1 MIDIQSSPNYDKIVN
16 FLYEDND
23 LISKLLIDNYQE
35 YLSHIKSKKSKK
47 EMDEIMNCYTEKE
60 DFYKKVQGYFNLEEN
75 HELLDS
81 YDKVIRKLRI
91 LYKTWK
97 EEKFKTMKS
106 ARWL

>member
-1 MIDIQSSPNYDKIVN
+1 MIDIKSSPNYDKIVN

-35 YLSHIKSKKSKK
+35 YLTHVKSKQSKK
-47 EMDEIMNCYTEKE
+47 EIDEMMNCYTEKT
-60 DFYKKVQGYFNLEEN
+60 DFYKKVQEYFDLEEN

-81 YDKVIRKLRI
+81 YDKVIRKFRNV
-91 LYKTWK
+91 YKEWK

>member
-1 MIDIQSSPNYDKIVN
+1 MIDVHSSPNYDKIVN

-23 LISKLLIDNYQE
+23 IISKLLIDNYQE
-35 YLSHIKSKKSKK
+35 YLTHIKSKKSKN
-47 EMDEIMNCYTEKE
+47 EIDEIMNCYTKKE
-60 DFYKKVQGYFNLEEN
+60 DFYKKVQEYFNLDEN

-81 YDKVIRKLRI
+81 YDKVIRRLRNV
-91 LYKTWK
+91 YKIWK

>member
-1 MIDIQSSPNYDKIVN
+1 MIDIASSPNYDKIVN

-35 YLSHIKSKKSKK
+35 YLTHIKNKRSKK
-47 EMDEIMNCYTEKE
+47 EIDELMNCYTEKE
-60 DFYKKVQGYFNLEEN
+60 EFYKKVQAYFNLEEN

-81 YDKVIRKLRI
+81 YDKVIRKLRNV
-91 LYKTWK
+91 YKEYQK
-97 EEKFKTMKS
+97 EKFRIMKN

>member
-1 MIDIQSSPNYDKIVN
+1 MIDIASSPNYDKIVN

-35 YLSHIKSKKSKK
+35 YLTHIKSKRSKK
-47 EMDEIMNCYTEKE
+47 EIDELLNCYTEKTE
-60 DFYKKVQGYFNLEEN
+60 FYKKVQTYFNLEEN

-81 YDKVIRKLRI
+81 YDKVIRKLRNV
-91 LYKTWK
+91 YKEYQ
-97 EEKFKTMKS
+97 EEKFRIMKN

>member
-1 MIDIQSSPNYDKIVN
+1 MIDIKSSPNYDKIVN

-35 YLSHIKSKKSKK
+35 YLTHIKSKKSKN
-47 EMDEIMNCYTEKE
+47 EMDEIMNCYTEKD
-60 DFYKKVQGYFNLEEN
+60 DFYKKVQTYFNLEEN

-81 YDKVIRKLRI
+81 YDQVIRKLRI
-91 LYKTWK
+91 VYKTWK
-97 EEKFKTMKS
+97 EEKFKAMKS